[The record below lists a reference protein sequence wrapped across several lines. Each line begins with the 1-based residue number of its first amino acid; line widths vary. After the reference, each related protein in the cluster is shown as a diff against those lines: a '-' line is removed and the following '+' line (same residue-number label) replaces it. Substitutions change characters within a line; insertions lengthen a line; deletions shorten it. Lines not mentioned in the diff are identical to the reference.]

1 MKIVKRCPIS
11 EGWRGG
17 KRLDRWK
24 LLHLPDLTLV
34 IQTTPPPPF
43 SSAFSPFF
51 PPLFSFLA
59 FLLNASY
66 YIYIYYIY
74 DDLVYDDSINAFD
87 WKFERYLSI
96 IGNRLLENFFNE
108 TRVCSRP
115 ANDLY
120 DFSYR
125 SDGRW
130 MGGRDYEIRNYFE
143 ADRNKNGRIKL
154 VAGCSRACCCCVER
168 KMGTRWWERINFH
181 EIKRDSLAITIG
193 VRGREKSVKNC
204 LRHMLRD
211 Y

>member
-34 IQTTPPPPF
+34 IQTTPPPPH
-43 SSAFSPFF
+43 SPIF

-108 TRVCSRP
+108 IRMCSRP

-130 MGGRDYEIRNYFE
+130 MGGRNYEIRNYFE

-154 VAGCSRACCCCVER
+154 VAGCSRACCCCCVER

>member
-1 MKIVKRCPIS
+1 M
-11 EGWRGG
+11 
-17 KRLDRWK
+17 DRWK

-34 IQTTPPPPF
+34 IQTTPPPPH
-43 SSAFSPFF
+43 SPIF

-66 YIYIYYIY
+66 YIYIYILYIH
-74 DDLVYDDSINAFD
+74 LVYDDSINPFD

-108 TRVCSRP
+108 TRVCFRP

-154 VAGCSRACCCCVER
+154 VAGCSRACCCCCVER

>member
-1 MKIVKRCPIS
+1 MEIASFTRFDARYPDYSTSSVLLRILPI
-11 EGWRGG
+11 
-17 KRLDRWK
+17 
-24 LLHLPDLTLV
+24 
-34 IQTTPPPPF
+34 
-43 SSAFSPFF
+43 F

-108 TRVCSRP
+108 TRMCSRP

-154 VAGCSRACCCCVER
+154 VAGCSRACCCCCVER